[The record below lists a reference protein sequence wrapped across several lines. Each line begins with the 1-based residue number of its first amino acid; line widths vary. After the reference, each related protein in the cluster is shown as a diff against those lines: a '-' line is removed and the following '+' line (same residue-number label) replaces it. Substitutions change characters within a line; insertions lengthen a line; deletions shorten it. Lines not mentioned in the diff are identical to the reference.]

1 MREQSQRKTPFRVLY
16 PVFLRRIVDLDLLSA
31 GADTSVLLS
40 QFGALFAGGSFLL
53 TAPLILVGGG
63 LPIEDLR
70 TMEHLLI
77 ATSMLLVGV
86 IYILAWES
94 SFPEHLDLLIL
105 GPLPIRLQSVFAA
118 KLSSL
123 LGALG
128 LSLVALNSF
137 TGLVWPFLFAPSGH
151 GGMGLLRSFTAYWGT
166 MLIACLFVFSAALA
180 FQGMLSVIL
189 PRQMFLRVA
198 VWIQAA
204 AFAGLLAVYIL
215 EPSLESPEALLLPA
229 NQHLLAVLPSYW
241 FFGLFQQLNG
251 SAFAG
256 TTAFAQRAWI
266 ATTVALGAACCVI
279 AIGYLRLLRRIVE
292 QPDIRTRSGRLSVYL
307 QSKSGSEAAILFFSA
322 LILAR
327 SRKHR
332 VLLAFYWGV
341 GATLVY
347 AVTHPTISVLR
358 AAALHPTAGPSETYL
373 MASLLLVSLGVG
385 ALRILIALPVTIR
398 AEWVFRMTEFASPA
412 AYRKGSTRFLLW
424 LGCLPAWALLSATAI
439 AVWTGWRS
447 VVFTLVLG
455 LFGLIVIEVS
465 TRGLRKIPFACSY
478 TPGRGRIHLV
488 FWTVLLL
495 VLPVTRAVAGLFHR
509 SLESP
514 AKSLGLIVLVVG
526 ALSALVRHGGVHE
539 SVTHGLVFEGEITE
553 DLQPLRLG

>member
-1 MREQSQRKTPFRVLY
+1 MLDLSRRKTPFRVLY
-16 PVFLRRIVDLDLLSA
+16 LVFLRRIVDLDLLSA

-40 QFGALFAGGSFLL
+40 QFGALFAGGSLLL
-53 TAPLILVGGG
+53 TAPLILFGGG
-63 LPIEDLR
+63 LPTEDLR
-70 TMEHLLI
+70 SMEHFLI
-77 ATSMLLVGV
+77 ATSMLLLGV

-94 SFPEHLDLLIL
+94 SFPEPLDLLIL

-128 LSLVALNSF
+128 LSVAALNSF

-151 GGMGLLRSFTAYWGT
+151 GGMGLVRSFAAYWGT

-180 FQGMLSVIL
+180 FHGVLSVIL

-204 AFAGLLAVYIL
+204 ALAGLLALYIL
-215 EPSLESPEALLLPA
+215 EPSLESPEALLLPE
-229 NQHLLAVLPSYW
+229 NQHLLAALPSYW

-251 SAFAG
+251 STFAG
-256 TTAFAQRAWI
+256 TTALAQRGWI
-266 ATTVALGAACCVI
+266 AWTVALGAACCVI
-279 AIGYLRLLRRIVE
+279 SIGYLRLLRRIVE
-292 QPDIRTRSGRLSVYL
+292 QPDIRTRSGWLSAYL

-322 LILAR
+322 MTLAR

-347 AVTHPTISVLR
+347 AVTHPTISVIK
-358 AAALHPTAGPSETYL
+358 AAALRPTAGPSETYL
-373 MASLLLVSLGVG
+373 MASLLLVSLGVEG
-385 ALRILIALPVTIR
+385 LRTLIALPVT
-398 AEWVFRMTEFASPA
+398 AKSEWLFRMTEFASPA

-424 LGCLPAWALLSATAI
+424 FGCTPVWALSSATAVAI
-439 AVWTGWRS
+439 WTGWRS

-455 LFGLIVIEVS
+455 LFGLVVIEAS

-478 TPGRGRIHLV
+478 TPGRGRVHLV
-488 FWTVLLL
+488 FWIGLFLL
-495 VLPVTRAVAGLFHR
+495 LPVTRELAAVFHR
-509 SLESP
+509 CLESA
-514 AKSLGLIVLVVG
+514 AKSLVLIVLVLG
-526 ALSALVRHGGVHE
+526 ALSFLVRHKDANE
-539 SVTHGLVFEGEITE
+539 SETHGLIFEGEISE
-553 DLQPLRLG
+553 DLQPLRLR